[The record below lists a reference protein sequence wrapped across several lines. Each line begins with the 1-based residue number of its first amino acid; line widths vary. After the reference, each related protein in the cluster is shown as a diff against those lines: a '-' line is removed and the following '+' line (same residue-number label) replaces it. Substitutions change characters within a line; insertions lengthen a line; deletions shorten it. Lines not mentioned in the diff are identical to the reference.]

1 MAKQRKKSTFD
12 VQKFKDYVN
21 EQLARTD
28 DFAVLTEGFK
38 SGMCTALE
46 RVLFDTGNY
55 QGYQNLYWQEI
66 GYNAWVE
73 AGKPEEWDLKKKFIV
88 GLINTKYGGS
98 DYARKY
104 Y

>member
-1 MAKQRKKSTFD
+1 MAKQRKKATFD
-12 VQKFKDYVN
+12 IQKFKDYVN

-28 DFAVLTEGFK
+28 DFAVSSEGFK

-73 AGKPEEWDLKKKFIV
+73 AGKPEEWELKKKFIL

>member
-1 MAKQRKKSTFD
+1 MAKQRKKITFE
-12 VQKFKDYVN
+12 VEKFKNHIN

-28 DFAVLTEGFK
+28 DFAINGDGFK
-38 SGMCTALE
+38 SGLCAALE

-73 AGKPEEWDLKKKFIV
+73 AGKPEEWEKKKKYIL

-98 DYARKY
+98 DYARRY